1 MIFSRNQ
8 KINLI
13 VLVKKYKN
21 GRGRGDAHDN
31 AVQIKFRLTK
41 KVVTLFVEDRCKAR

>member
-1 MIFSRNQ
+1 MIFFRNQ

-21 GRGRGDAHDN
+21 GRGRGDA
-31 AVQIKFRLTK
+31 AQGELTYIIIQS
-41 KVVTLFVEDRCKAR
+41 